1 MYNYSTNTETV
12 HGLKANCL
20 EKLSYAWVM
29 QGHSQNVLKGE
40 SSPDCRGAFVT
51 RCTGCLREKCLTKSG
66 ATGTS
71 GPPCI
76 MPLAG
81 RRKKDKITED
91 KNITVVGQVI
101 LVSVRRVI
109 YRTRQIKL
117 CMNFKAQLP

>member
-1 MYNYSTNTETV
+1 MCNYSTNTETA
-12 HGLKANCL
+12 HGLKPNCL
-20 EKLSYAWVM
+20 QKLSYAWVM
-29 QGHSQNVLKGE
+29 QGHSQNVSKGE
-40 SSPDCRGAFVT
+40 CLPDCHGAFVN
-51 RCTGCLREKCLTKSG
+51 RCTGCREKCLTKSG

-91 KNITVVGQVI
+91 KNITVGRVI

-109 YRTRQIKL
+109 YRTQQIKL

>member
-1 MYNYSTNTETV
+1 
-12 HGLKANCL
+12 
-20 EKLSYAWVM
+20 
-29 QGHSQNVLKGE
+29 
-40 SSPDCRGAFVT
+40 
-51 RCTGCLREKCLTKSG
+51 
-66 ATGTS
+66 
-71 GPPCI
+71 